1 MRLTRE
7 QSQELLRERGVWVAK
22 ACDRCG
28 QLLGSIHWTRRGEPG
43 EYCSAECRD
52 GVTVLVPTLKAA
64 VKECLECGVP
74 LHGKR
79 SDSEFCSRTHLMRH
93 RRRTQTRQNCGNS
106 GNTPIGKQGLTDGQN
121 GESTNTLIPALSSYK
136 RLKARSPDSQNFTLS
151 TSNGFNKIR
160 N

>member
-93 RRRTQTRQNCGNS
+93 RRRTQTGQNCENS
-106 GNTPIGKQGLTDGQN
+106 GNTPIGKQGLTLAQN
-121 GESTNTLIPALSSYK
+121 AESMNAIGRCTQLLQTASSEKCGFANSRISTYK
-136 RLKARSPDSQNFTLS
+136 SFQ
-151 TSNGFNKIR
+151 
-160 N
+160 